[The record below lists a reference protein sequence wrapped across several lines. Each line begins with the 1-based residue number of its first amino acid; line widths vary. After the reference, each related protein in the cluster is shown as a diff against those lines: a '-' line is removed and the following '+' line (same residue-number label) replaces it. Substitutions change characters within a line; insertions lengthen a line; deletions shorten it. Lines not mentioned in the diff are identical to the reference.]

1 MFKLILT
8 GKIIQFIAPKMMP
21 FILFSSG
28 TFFCWEL
35 YKFGEVVS
43 IRIYLVNVVMII
55 RKKEKFEQRFLLF
68 ISITYYD
75 GLFIFKSHT

>member
-35 YKFGEVVS
+35 YKFGEVV
-43 IRIYLVNVVMII
+43 
-55 RKKEKFEQRFLLF
+55 
-68 ISITYYD
+68 
-75 GLFIFKSHT
+75 